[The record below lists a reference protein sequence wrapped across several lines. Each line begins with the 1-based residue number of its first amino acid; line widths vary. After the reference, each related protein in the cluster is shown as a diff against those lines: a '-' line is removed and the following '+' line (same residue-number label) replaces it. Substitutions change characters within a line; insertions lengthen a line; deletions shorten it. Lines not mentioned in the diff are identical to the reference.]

1 VKTSLYPGTDPFTIT
16 SNGVVEVEVE
26 VEVDVD
32 VELDVLVDVLVELV
46 VAGVRTRSNEYD
58 GSVVGMPSSVPGSE

>member
-16 SNGVVEVEVE
+16 SNGVVEVEVEVE

-46 VAGVRTRSNEYD
+46 VAGVRTRSNE
-58 GSVVGMPSSVPGSE
+58 